1 MQENDIFN
9 DMKIFFNVSS
19 LEDVAEKMGYSRN
32 TARTWRQNGITPN
45 ALNKF
50 QYIKNDTKTIQAKNQ
65 NGYWIIK
72 ISHDASVGVL
82 SDINGIEVYDK
93 LRILHVIGDSMLPK
107 LHSGDWVI
115 IDINDKFLGDGL
127 YVINYNNILMVK
139 MLQFKPNGNVFIKSL
154 NSEYDSYEVENSSQ
168 EISYIIGRVIK
179 TISQY

>member
-1 MQENDIFN
+1 MDEN
-9 DMKIFFNVSS
+9 
-19 LEDVAEKMGYSRN
+19 
-32 TARTWRQNGITPN
+32 
-45 ALNKF
+45 
-50 QYIKNDTKTIQAKNQ
+50 
-65 NGYWIIK
+65 
-72 ISHDASVGVL
+72 
-82 SDINGIEVYDK
+82 K
-93 LRILHVIGDSMLPK
+93 LRILQVIGDSMLPK